1 LTIPSGLTRIEEK
14 AFYSIGITTLT
25 IPSNVESVGK
35 AAFSYSTVQTV
46 TVEEGVKVLEG
57 SVFNEC
63 ASLKNVTISSTV
75 ESIGY
80 IAFGDCRQLNSIK
93 VNKNNKNY
101 TSIDDVLF
109 SANKTVF
116 VRYPCKKGYYYT
128 IPDGVTFI
136 QEGAFKGCQHQIREV
151 NLPSTVTRIGYY
163 AFEDCWGIEHM
174 TIPASVTELEYG
186 VFFND
191 GYLRSVTY
199 LGTNNPE
206 GSEKDIFSYC
216 TTLGTVCVP
225 VNYQNYSFCKKA
237 VYALN
242 ATFDDYRNSD
252 NQCNVTL
259 VCGSSLSNM
268 QNYSIC
274 VSSSS
279 VIRKC
284 VDGQCIEEAAPS
296 PSIPD
301 DPDSSSKVTSTHT
314 SESTTTG
321 SKVSSSIHT
330 SESTTTG
337 SKVSSVNEDV
347 NVHLSGASYVRE
359 TVTMMIIA
367 LIISFVTF

>member
-1 LTIPSGLTRIEEK
+1 
-14 AFYSIGITTLT
+14 
-25 IPSNVESVGK
+25 
-35 AAFSYSTVQTV
+35 
-46 TVEEGVKVLEG
+46 
-57 SVFNEC
+57 
-63 ASLKNVTISSTV
+63 
-75 ESIGY
+75 
-80 IAFGDCRQLNSIK
+80 
-93 VNKNNKNY
+93 
-101 TSIDDVLF
+101 
-109 SANKTVF
+109 
-116 VRYPCKKGYYYT
+116 
-128 IPDGVTFI
+128 
-136 QEGAFKGCQHQIREV
+136 
-151 NLPSTVTRIGYY
+151 
-163 AFEDCWGIEHM
+163 
-174 TIPASVTELEYG
+174 
-186 VFFND
+186 
-191 GYLRSVTY
+191 
-199 LGTNNPE
+199 
-206 GSEKDIFSYC
+206 
-216 TTLGTVCVP
+216 
-225 VNYQNYSFCKKA
+225 

-337 SKVSSVNEDV
+337 SKVSSSIHTSESTTTGSKVSSVNEDV